1 MVDDNML
8 SIAFDE
14 RKSVEKTNDL
24 LKIFNS
30 SESINETGKVILS
43 NIPKK
48 LERSSKY
55 LTHPVFNSYHSETE
69 MTRYLKN

>member
-43 NIPKK
+43 NIPIK
-48 LERSSKY
+48 LER
-55 LTHPVFNSYHSETE
+55 
-69 MTRYLKN
+69 